1 MTKDEK
7 LNQFLK
13 KVKDHLADTG
23 KAYELDKSEKAM
35 AKKLVNQEK
44 CFYSITLDRI
54 IPYR

>member
-7 LNQFLK
+7 LDQFLK

-23 KAYELDKSEKAM
+23 KAYELNKSEKAM

-44 CFYSITLDRI
+44 CFYSITCDRI